1 MRRSSTVV
9 LASAMILL
17 LTGCVGRSGS
27 EPVPTSDAV
36 RAEEDARQEPANPWE
51 GTFVIE
57 LTGDPTIVASTGAE
71 APFATV
77 TEIDGSGDHQAEI
90 GIGWGPGAA
99 NSHLLYRELTLDT
112 GYGSTE
118 EELGQAVG
126 SVLGGSFVGSVD
138 GRALWVRER
147 TRWDDEDSVDEYGAC
162 PVGSV
167 PTEQEPTDVVTGP
180 GGRVESFS
188 LTALLFSNLGFQING
203 QEGCEQAVLV
213 SVPLAFTRGD

>member
-77 TEIDGSGDHQAEI
+77 TEIDGI
-90 GIGWGPGAA
+90 
-99 NSHLLYRELTLDT
+99 R
-112 GYGSTE
+112 
-118 EELGQAVG
+118 
-126 SVLGGSFVGSVD
+126 
-138 GRALWVRER
+138 
-147 TRWDDEDSVDEYGAC
+147 
-162 PVGSV
+162 
-167 PTEQEPTDVVTGP
+167 
-180 GGRVESFS
+180 
-188 LTALLFSNLGFQING
+188 
-203 QEGCEQAVLV
+203 
-213 SVPLAFTRGD
+213 